1 MELKLKYVSR
11 EWARTKWRYRFQ
23 RNGRKATLPGKPGEP
38 EFMRRYAE
46 LMDEPIPERTPI
58 YEGSIAWLVGLFI
71 GYVEMQVSAGIM
83 SPLTLKGHRHH
94 LGRLVDAHGPM
105 SVEMRQA
112 HLLAFLDRFATTP
125 SGRDNLK
132 KSVSAMYEWAIK
144 REHVTCPNPAKGI
157 AKLKPK
163 TAGFYTCTAEDVAKY
178 LAHHGPGTMAR
189 RCMILVLSTVARR
202 EDLRNLGPANEF
214 ERDGQAWL
222 RWTQSKAPND
232 ITEIPMLAMLR
243 EEVEGCTSATYLT
256 NAAGKPYTHG
266 TLGNAVQ
273 RWFTQA
279 DAKGSLHG
287 VRKGVPSILTAMGA
301 TSYELDVLLGHKT
314 GSKETRTYVE
324 AARRAEIAAQMSL
337 KMEGVKW

>member
-1 MELKLKYVSR
+1 MDIKLKYVSR
-11 EWARTKWRYRFQ
+11 EWSRTKWRYRFQ
-23 RNGRKATLPGKPGEP
+23 RAGFKGTLPGNPGEP
-38 EFMRRYAE
+38 EFMRQYAAF
-46 LMDEPIPERTPI
+46 MGQPVPERHTI
-58 YEGSIAWLVGLFI
+58 HEGSIAWLVGMFLD
-71 GYVEMQVSAGIM
+71 YVEMNVTAGLM

-94 LGRLVDAHGPM
+94 LSRLVDAHGAK
-105 SVEMRQA
+105 SVDMRQA
-112 HLLAFLDRFATTP
+112 HLLTFLDKFATTP

-132 KSVSAMYEWAIK
+132 KSISAMYEWAIK

-163 TAGFYTCTAEDVAKY
+163 TTGFYTCTDADVRKY

-202 EDLRNLGPANEF
+202 EDIRNLGPANEF
-214 ERDGQAWL
+214 TRDGQTWL
-222 RWTQSKAPND
+222 RWEQSKSPND
-232 ITEIPMLAMLR
+232 VTEIPMLAMLSD
-243 EEVEGCTSATYLT
+243 EVTGCTTETYLT
-256 NAAGKPYTHG
+256 NANGKQFTHG
-266 TLGNAVQ
+266 MIGNAVQ
-273 RWFTQA
+273 KWFRAAGVT
-279 DAKGSLHG
+279 GSLHG

-324 AARRAEIAAQMSL
+324 AAQRSAIAAQMSL

>member
-23 RNGRKATLPGKPGEP
+23 RGGVKATLPGKPGEP

-46 LMDEPIPERTPI
+46 LTDQPIPERTTV
-58 YEGSIAWLVGLFI
+58 YEGSIAWLVGLFL
-71 GYVEMQVSAGIM
+71 GYVEMNVTAGLM
-83 SPLTLKGHRHH
+83 SPLTLKGHKHH
-94 LGRLVDAHGPM
+94 LARLVEAHGTKT
-105 SVEMRQA
+105 VEMRQA
-112 HLLAFLDRFATTP
+112 HLLTFLDTFATTP

-132 KSVSAMYEWAIK
+132 KSISAMYEWAIK

-163 TAGFYTCTAEDVAKY
+163 TSGFYTCTAQDVAKY

-202 EDLRNLGPANEF
+202 EDLRNLGPEHEF
-214 ERDGQAWL
+214 ERDGQLWL

-232 ITEIPMLAMLR
+232 VTEIPMLAMLTA
-243 EEVEGCTSATYLT
+243 EVDGCKTPTYLH
-256 NAAGKPYTHG
+256 NARGTPFTHG
-266 TLGNAVQ
+266 SIGNQVQ
-273 RWFTQA
+273 SWFKQA
-279 DAKGSLHG
+279 GVKGSLHG

-324 AARRAEIAAQMSL
+324 AAQRSAIAAQMSL
-337 KMEGVKW
+337 KMEGIKF